1 MLPSDHIHQC
11 RQRERDVE
19 RFVDIGKYSQLTFD
33 ELRTRERIANDLEGG
48 SVVLLLLKEII

>member
-1 MLPSDHIHQC
+1 M
-11 RQRERDVE
+11 E